1 MPSEVFRWQRDG
13 RALIYVDNRSGKSSF
28 MRLPL
33 ETGIPT
39 PISPFGSGRI
49 SAFDISPD
57 GKRVVFV
64 RVTSESHVVKI
75 GGFR

>member
-1 MPSEVFRWQRDG
+1 V
-13 RALIYVDNRSGKSSF
+13 ALA
-28 MRLPL
+28 
-33 ETGIPT
+33 